1 MSNKPESTEV
11 KETPAVPQPDGP
23 SRVVGIGASAGGLE
37 AVSELLRHL
46 PSKSGM
52 AFVFIQHLEPRQT
65 SRMTEI
71 LSRITDMP
79 VEVATDRL
87 RMKRNHFYVMPPAV
101 DITLSD
107 GLLILERRTDSA
119 GRHLPIDYFF
129 HSLAKEQGDKAV
141 AIILSGMGH
150 DGSAGLKSI
159 KEHGGTTLAQDEPSA
174 QHGSM
179 PASAIDS
186 GYVDIVTTPR
196 KMASELARLAQ
207 ARPAKPSKKRPP
219 SENGLKNGLKN
230 IFALLRSRT
239 EVDFSQYRK
248 TTVRRRIQRRMVVH
262 RLEDIDDYFTFLKRN
277 PEEVDALFREM
288 LIHVTGFFREPETFD
303 VLQSVVLPRLLEK
316 RGQNDPIRIWLPGC
330 STGEEAYSLAIVVT
344 EFFDN
349 RSDSPTIQ
357 IFATDVS
364 DRVLEI
370 ARKGVFEPNIETSL
384 TKDRLRRF
392 FSKNERGYQINKQ
405 IRDLCV
411 FARQNVLRDP
421 PFSRLDLISC
431 RNVLIYFETA
441 AQKKLIPFFH
451 YALKPGGF
459 LLLGG
464 AETVGNFS
472 DLFEPVDSKTKLF
485 AKRSVQSPPLSS
497 MEVEIPGPKEQALRE
512 FAAQAAS
519 MQPDIRREVDRALMD
534 KYCPPA
540 VVVDNGMKIVQFRGN
555 VAPFLDPASGEA
567 SLDLFRMLKASLE
580 MPLRSTINDA
590 KKSNGPVRKEGI
602 LFQGNSQASFLN
614 LEVVPMSGSAI
625 RERYFLLLFEDSRLP
640 ILDPTALKAG
650 RGRRNVQDARVS
662 QLEQELATTR
672 EHLQTLIEEQESTNE
687 ELRSANEEIQSSN
700 EELQSTNEE
709 LETAKEELQSTNEE
723 LITLNEELK
732 SGNLELTEVNNDLT
746 NLLKS
751 VNIPIVMVDRGLR
764 IRRFTPVAQRT
775 LKLIPADVG
784 RSITDLRA
792 DVEVPQLETLISDV
806 MDTLSA
812 REVEVQDRRGHWYN
826 LQIRPY
832 ETSDNKI
839 TGAVMILF
847 DINAAK
853 LEGERSK
860 MMANYADAFIGTV
873 RSSVMVLDNSY
884 RVKTATVHFYDTFR
898 LLPKETEGFS
908 VFEIGNGQ
916 WNFPEFRALLEDKLP
931 SQPRVTDFEC
941 QHQFPRLGEKRLRLN
956 VRQVEVANSE
966 TGLIIVSI
974 EEVGSSAIG

>member
-1 MSNKPESTEV
+1 MSNNRGTTDG
-11 KETPAVPQPDGP
+11 KEATPAPDVDVP

-46 PSKSGM
+46 PSNTGM
-52 AFVFIQHLEPRQT
+52 AFVFIQHMEPRQT
-65 SRMTEI
+65 SRLTDI
-71 LSRITDMP
+71 LSRVTDMP
-79 VEVATDRL
+79 VEVASDRL
-87 RMKRNHFYVMPPAV
+87 RMKRNHVYVMPPGG

-107 GLLILERRTDSA
+107 GMLILERRTESA

-129 HSLAKEQGDKAV
+129 HSLAKEQGSKAV
-141 AIILSGMGH
+141 AIVLSGMGH

-159 KEHGGTTLAQDEPSA
+159 KEQRGTALAQDEPSA

-186 GYVDIVTTPR
+186 GCVDIVTTPR
-196 KMASELARLAQ
+196 KIATELVRLAQ
-207 ARPAKPSKKRPP
+207 DRPAKGAKKRAVAE
-219 SENGLKNGLKN
+219 SGLKN
-230 IFALLRSRT
+230 IFALLRTRT
-239 EVDFSQYRK
+239 EVDFSHYRK

-262 RLEDIDDYFTFLKRN
+262 RLKDVDEYCAFLKRN

-288 LIHVTGFFREPETFD
+288 LIHVSSFFREPETFE

-316 RGQNDPIRIWLPGC
+316 RGHNDPIRIWLPGC
-330 STGEEAYSLAIVVT
+330 STGEEAYSLAIIVT

-349 RSDSPTIQ
+349 RAHSPAIQ

-364 DRVLEI
+364 DRVLEM
-370 ARKGVFEPNIETSL
+370 ARKGVFDPDIKGSL

-392 FSKNERGYQINKQ
+392 FSKHERGYQINKQ

-441 AQKKLIPFFH
+441 AQRKLIPFFH
-451 YALKPGGF
+451 YALKPGGY

-464 AETVGNFS
+464 AETVGHFS

-485 AKRSVQSPPLSS
+485 AKRPVQSPPLSG
-497 MEVEIPGPKEQALRE
+497 MEVEMPGPKEQALRD
-512 FAAQAAS
+512 FATQSAS
-519 MQPDIRREVDRALMD
+519 IQPDIRREVDRTLMD
-534 KYCPPA
+534 KYCPPTI
-540 VVVDNGMKIVQFRGN
+540 VVDNGMKIVQFRGN
-555 VAPFLDPASGEA
+555 VAPFLDPVPGEA
-567 SLDLFRMLKASLE
+567 SLDLFRMLRASLE
-580 MPLRSTINDA
+580 MPLRSTINNA
-590 KKSNGPVRKEGI
+590 KKSNSSVRKEGI
-602 LFQGNSQASFLN
+602 LFQGSGQAAFLN
-614 LEVVPMSGSAI
+614 LEVVPLSGSAV
-625 RERYFLLLFEDSRLP
+625 RERCFLLLFEDSRP
-640 ILDPTALKAG
+640 AFPDATAKSKT
-650 RGRRNVQDARVS
+650 RRHNLQDARVS

-732 SGNLELTEVNNDLT
+732 NGNLELTEVNNDLT

-764 IRRFTPVAQRT
+764 IRRFTPGAQKT

-784 RSITDLRA
+784 RSITDLRT
-792 DVEVPQLETLISDV
+792 DVEVPQLQTVISDV
-806 MDTLSA
+806 MDTLTA
-812 REVEVQDRRGHWYN
+812 REVEVQDRKGHWYN
-826 LQIRPY
+826 IQIRPY

-847 DINAAK
+847 DINGAK
-853 LEGERSK
+853 LDGERSK
-860 MMANYADAFIGTV
+860 MMANYAEAFIGTV
-873 RSSVMVLDNSY
+873 RSSVIVLDGNL
-884 RVKTATVHFYDTFR
+884 RVNTATAHFYDSFR

-908 VFEIGNGQ
+908 IFDIGNGQ
-916 WNFPEFRALLEDKLP
+916 WNFPEFRTLLEERLP
-931 SQPRVTDFEC
+931 DQPRVADFEC
-941 QHQFPRLGEKRLRLN
+941 EHEFPRIGRKKIRLN
-956 VRQVEVANSE
+956 VQQVGASSPENAL
-966 TGLIIVSI
+966 TIISI
-974 EEVGSSAIG
+974 EEVG

>member
-1 MSNKPESTEV
+1 MSNNRGTIDGKAARAVAES
-11 KETPAVPQPDGP
+11 DSP

-37 AVSELLRHL
+37 AITELLRNL
-46 PSKSGM
+46 PGNTGM

-65 SRMTEI
+65 SRLTDI
-71 LSRITDMP
+71 LSRITEMP
-79 VEVATDRL
+79 VEVATERL
-87 RMKRNHFYVMPPAV
+87 RMKRNHIYVMPPGA

-107 GLLILERRTDSA
+107 GMLILERRTESA
-119 GRHLPIDYFF
+119 GRHLPIDHFL
-129 HSLAKEQGDKAV
+129 HSLAKEQRNKAV

-159 KEHGGTTLAQDEPSA
+159 KEQGGTTYAQDEPSA

-179 PASAIDS
+179 PASAVDS

-196 KMASELARLAQ
+196 EIAAELVRLAQ
-207 ARPAKPSKKRPP
+207 NRPAKGKKRTVA
-219 SENGLKNGLKN
+219 ENGLKN
-230 IFALLRSRT
+230 IFSLLRSRT

-248 TTVRRRIQRRMVVH
+248 TTVRRRIQRRMIVH
-262 RLEDIDDYFTFLKRN
+262 RLDDVDDYFTFLKRN
-277 PEEVDALFREM
+277 REEIDALFREM
-288 LIHVTGFFREPETFD
+288 LIHVTGFFRESETFD
-303 VLQSVVLPRLLEK
+303 VLQTVVLPRLLEQ
-316 RGQNDPIRIWLPGC
+316 RGQNDPMRIWLPGC
-330 STGEEAYSLAIVVT
+330 STGEEAYSLAIIVT

-349 RSDSPTIQ
+349 SSESPAVQ
-357 IFATDVS
+357 IFATDVN

-370 ARKGVFEPNIETSL
+370 ARKGVFDANIEETI
-384 TKDRLRRF
+384 TKERLRRF

-512 FAAQAAS
+512 FAAQTALI
-519 MQPDIRREVDRALMD
+519 QPDIRREVDRALMD
-534 KYCPPA
+534 RYCPPA
-540 VVVDNGMKIVQFRGN
+540 IVVDSGMKIIQFRGN
-555 VAPFLDPASGEA
+555 VAPFLDPDPGEA
-567 SLDLFRMLKASLE
+567 SLDLFRMLKSNLE
-580 MPLRSTINDA
+580 IPLRSTINDS
-590 KKSNGPVRKEGI
+590 KKTNLPVRKEGI
-602 LFQGNSQASFLN
+602 VFQGGDGQANFLN
-614 LEVVPMSGSAI
+614 LEVIPMSGSAV
-625 RERYFLLLFEDSRLP
+625 RERCFLLLFEDSRVKVPEP
-640 ILDPTALKAG
+640 IVLKAKG
-650 RGRRNVQDARVS
+650 GSRKLRDARVS
-662 QLEQELATTR
+662 QLEQELATSR

-732 SGNLELTEVNNDLT
+732 SGNLELTELNNDLT

-775 LKLIPADVG
+775 LRLIPADVG

-792 DVEVPQLETLISDV
+792 DVEVPQLESLISEV
-806 MDTLSA
+806 MDSLST

-832 ETSDNKI
+832 ETADNKI

-847 DINAAK
+847 DINEAK
-853 LEGERSK
+853 LEAERSK
-860 MMANYADAFIGTV
+860 MMTNYAEAFIGTV
-873 RSSVMVLDNSY
+873 RSSVVVLDNNL
-884 RVKTATVHFYDTFR
+884 RVKTATVHFYDAFR
-898 LLPKETEGFS
+898 LLPKETEGLSIFD
-908 VFEIGNGQ
+908 IGDGV
-916 WNFPEFRALLEDKLP
+916 WNFSEFRALLEERLP
-931 SQPRVTDFEC
+931 RQPRVTDLDLE
-941 QHQFPRLGEKRLRLN
+941 HEFPRLGLKKIRLN
-956 VRQVEVANSE
+956 VRQVEAADPENRV
-966 TGLIIVSI
+966 TIISI
-974 EEVGSSAIG
+974 EELA

>member
-1 MSNKPESTEV
+1 M
-11 KETPAVPQPDGP
+11 
-23 SRVVGIGASAGGLE
+23 
-37 AVSELLRHL
+37 
-46 PSKSGM
+46 
-52 AFVFIQHLEPRQT
+52 
-65 SRMTEI
+65 
-71 LSRITDMP
+71 
-79 VEVATDRL
+79 
-87 RMKRNHFYVMPPAV
+87 
-101 DITLSD
+101 
-107 GLLILERRTDSA
+107 
-119 GRHLPIDYFF
+119 
-129 HSLAKEQGDKAV
+129 
-141 AIILSGMGH
+141 
-150 DGSAGLKSI
+150 
-159 KEHGGTTLAQDEPSA
+159 
-174 QHGSM
+174 
-179 PASAIDS
+179 
-186 GYVDIVTTPR
+186 TTPR
-196 KMASELARLAQ
+196 KIAAELARLAQ
-207 ARPAKPSKKRPP
+207 DRPPKGPKKR
-219 SENGLKNGLKN
+219 SAAENGLKN

-262 RLEDIDDYFTFLKRN
+262 RHEDVDEYFTFLKRN
-277 PEEVDALFREM
+277 PEEVDSLFREM

-330 STGEEAYSLAIVVT
+330 STGEEAYSLAIIVT

-349 RSDSPTIQ
+349 RPESPSIQ

-370 ARKGVFEPNIETSL
+370 ARKGVFASNIEATI

-512 FAAQAAS
+512 FAAQNALK
-519 MQPDIRREVDRALMD
+519 QPDIRREVDRTLMD

-540 VVVDNGMKIVQFRGN
+540 IVVDNTLKIIQFRGN
-555 VAPFLDPASGEA
+555 VAPFIDPDPGEA
-567 SLDLFRMLKASLE
+567 SLDLFRMLRSSLE

-590 KKSNGPVRKEGI
+590 KKSNTPVRKEGI
-602 LFQGNSQASFLN
+602 LFQGNGAATFLN
-614 LEVVPMSGSAI
+614 LEVVPMSGSAL
-625 RERYFLLLFEDSRLP
+625 RERCFLLLFEDSRVAVS
-640 ILDPTALKAG
+640 DPANLKAK
-650 RGRRNVQDARVS
+650 RGRRNLQDARVT

-672 EHLQTLIEEQESTNE
+672 EHLQTLVEEQESTNE
-687 ELRSANEEIQSSN
+687 GLRSANEEIQSSN

-792 DVEVPQLETLISDV
+792 DVEVPHLETLISDV

-812 REVEVQDRRGHWYN
+812 REVEVRDRKGHWYN

-832 ETSDNKI
+832 ETADNKI

-847 DINAAK
+847 DINSAK
-853 LEGERSK
+853 LEAERSK
-860 MMANYADAFIGTV
+860 MMTNYAESFIGTV
-873 RSSVMVLDNSY
+873 RSSVLVLDHQL
-884 RVKTATVHFYDTFR
+884 RVKSASPHFYDAFR

-908 VFEIGNGQ
+908 VFDIGNGQ
-916 WNFPEFRALLEDKLP
+916 WNFPEFRSLLEERLGHQARIND
-931 SQPRVTDFEC
+931 SEVEHEFPRVG
-941 QHQFPRLGEKRLRLN
+941 RKKIRLN
-956 VRQVEVANSE
+956 VQRIESGSQED
-966 TGLIIVSI
+966 TLTIISI
-974 EEVGSSAIG
+974 EEAV

>member
-1 MSNKPESTEV
+1 MPRTSHRNEASTPPETD
-11 KETPAVPQPDGP
+11 TP

-37 AVSELLRHL
+37 AVSELLRNL
-46 PSKSGM
+46 PNNTGM
-52 AFVFIQHLEPRQT
+52 TFVFIQHLEPRQT
-65 SRMTEI
+65 SRLTEI
-71 LSRITDMP
+71 LSRITNMP
-79 VEVATDRL
+79 VAVASDRL
-87 RMKRNHFYVMPPAV
+87 RMKRDHFYVMPPGV
-101 DITLSD
+101 DISLSD
-107 GLLILERRTDSA
+107 GQLILEPRTDSA

-129 HSLAKEQGDKAV
+129 HSLAEAQGSKAV

-159 KEHGGTTLAQDEPSA
+159 KEQGGATFAQDEPSA
-174 QHGSM
+174 QHSSM

-186 GYVDIVTTPR
+186 GYIDIVTTPR
-196 KMASELARLAQ
+196 KIAAELVRLAED
-207 ARPAKPSKKRPP
+207 RPPKPTKKR
-219 SENGLKNGLKN
+219 SVAENGLKNV
-230 IFALLRSRT
+230 FALLRTRT

-262 RLEDIDDYFTFLKRN
+262 RLDDIGEYFAFLKRN

-288 LIHVTGFFREPETFD
+288 LIHVTGFFREPETFE
-303 VLQSVVLPRLLEK
+303 VLQTVVLPRLLEK
-316 RGQNDPIRIWLPGC
+316 RGQTDAIRIWLPGC

-349 RSDSPTIQ
+349 RADSPAIQ

-364 DRVLEI
+364 AQVLEI
-370 ARKGVFEPNIETSL
+370 ARKGVFDANIEAAIS
-384 TKDRLRRF
+384 KERVRRF

-431 RNVLIYFETA
+431 RNVLIYLETA

-459 LLLGG
+459 LLLGS

-472 DLFEPVDSKTKLF
+472 DLFEPVDPKTKLF
-485 AKRSVQSPPLSS
+485 AKRSVQSPPFSS
-497 MEVEIPGPKEQALRE
+497 MGVEISGPKEQALRD
-512 FAAQAAS
+512 FTAQNALL
-519 MQPDIRREVDRALMD
+519 QPDIRREVDRTLMD

-540 VVVDNGMKIVQFRGN
+540 IVVDGGMRIIQFRGN
-555 VAPFLDPASGEA
+555 VAAFLDPAPGEA
-567 SLDLFRMLKASLE
+567 SLDLFRMLRSSLE

-590 KKSNGPVRKEGI
+590 KKSNAPVRKEGI
-602 LFQGNSQASFLN
+602 LFQGSAHASFLN
-614 LEVVPMSGSAI
+614 LEVIPLSGSAV
-625 RERYFLLLFEDSRLP
+625 RERSFLLLFEDSKLTVS
-640 ILDPTALKAG
+640 DPKVLKSKKG
-650 RGRRNVQDARVS
+650 RGNWKDARVS
-662 QLEQELATTR
+662 QLEQELATSR

-732 SGNLELTEVNNDLT
+732 SGNQELTEVNNDLT

-751 VNIPIVMVDRGLR
+751 VNIPIVMIDRGLR
-764 IRRFTPVAQRT
+764 IRRFTPVAQKT

-792 DVEVPQLETLISDV
+792 DVEVPQLQTLISEV
-806 MDTLSA
+806 MDTLST
-812 REVEVQDRRGHWYN
+812 REVEVQDRKGYWYN

-853 LEGERSK
+853 LEAERRK
-860 MMANYADAFIGTV
+860 MMANYAEAFIGTV
-873 RSSVMVLDNSY
+873 RGLVAVLDRNL
-884 RVKTATVHFYDTFR
+884 RVQTATSHFYETFR

-908 VFEIGNGQ
+908 IFEVGNGQ
-916 WNFPEFRALLEDKLP
+916 WNFPEFRALLEERLP
-931 SQPRVTDFEC
+931 RQPKVTDFEC
-941 QHQFPRLGEKRLRLN
+941 EHQFPGLGRKKIRIN
-956 VRQVEVANSE
+956 VRQVEAAIPGNPL
-966 TGLIIVSI
+966 TIISI
-974 EEVGSSAIG
+974 EEVV

>member
-1 MSNKPESTEV
+1 MSNHRGTTSG
-11 KETPAVPQPDGP
+11 KEASLAPDFDVP

-46 PSKSGM
+46 PSNTGM

-65 SRMTEI
+65 SRLTEI
-71 LSRITDMP
+71 LSRITDMA
-79 VEVATDRL
+79 VEVASDQL
-87 RMKRNHFYVMPPAV
+87 RMKRNHIYVMPPGG

-107 GLLILERRTDSA
+107 GLLILERRTESA

-129 HSLAKEQGDKAV
+129 HSLAKEQGSKAV
-141 AIILSGMGH
+141 AVVLSGMGH
-150 DGSAGLKSI
+150 DGSLGLKSI
-159 KEHGGTTLAQDEPSA
+159 KEQGGTTFAQDEPSA

-186 GYVDIVTTPR
+186 GCVDIVTTPR
-196 KMASELARLAQ
+196 KIATELVRLAQ
-207 ARPAKPSKKRPP
+207 DRPAKGAKKRAVA
-219 SENGLKNGLKN
+219 ENGLKN
-230 IFALLRSRT
+230 IFALLRTRT

-262 RLEDIDDYFTFLKRN
+262 RLEDVDAYCAFLKRN
-277 PEEVDALFREM
+277 PEEIDALFREM
-288 LIHVTGFFREPETFD
+288 LIHVTSFFREPETLE

-316 RGQNDPIRIWLPGC
+316 RGQNDSIRIWLPGC
-330 STGEEAYSLAIVVT
+330 STGEEAYSLAIIVT

-349 RSDSPTIQ
+349 RPHSPAIQ

-364 DRVLEI
+364 DRVLEM
-370 ARKGVFEPNIETSL
+370 ARKGVFDPDIEGSL

-392 FSKNERGYQINKQ
+392 FSKHERGYQINKQ
-405 IRDLCV
+405 TRDLCV

-441 AQKKLIPFFH
+441 AQRKLIPFFH
-451 YALKPGGF
+451 YALKPGGY

-485 AKRSVQSPPLSS
+485 AKRPVQSPPLG
-497 MEVEIPGPKEQALRE
+497 MEVEISGPKELALRD
-512 FAAQAAS
+512 FAAQSALT
-519 MQPDIRREVDRALMD
+519 QPDIRREVDRALMD
-534 KYCPPA
+534 KYCPPTI
-540 VVVDNGMKIVQFRGN
+540 VVDNGLKIIQFRGN
-555 VAPFLDPASGEA
+555 VAPFLAPVPGEA
-567 SLDLFRMLKASLE
+567 SLDLFRMLRSSLE

-590 KKSNGPVRKEGI
+590 KKSNSAVRKEGV
-602 LFQGNSQASFLN
+602 LFQGSGHAAFLN
-614 LEVVPMSGSAI
+614 LEVVPLSGSAV
-625 RERYFLLLFEDSRLP
+625 RERCFLLLFEDSRL
-640 ILDPTALKAG
+640 TASDATVLKTAK
-650 RGRRNVQDARVS
+650 RGRNLHDARVS

-746 NLLKS
+746 NLLRS

-792 DVEVPQLETLISDV
+792 DVDVPQLEALITEVMETL
-806 MDTLSA
+806 TA
-812 REVEVQDRRGHWYN
+812 REVEVKDRKGHWYN

-832 ETSDNKI
+832 ETADNKI

-847 DINAAK
+847 DINTARLDAEK
-853 LEGERSK
+853 RK
-860 MMANYADAFIGTV
+860 MLANYAEAFIGTV
-873 RSSVMVLDNSY
+873 RS
-884 RVKTATVHFYDTFR
+884 ATVVLNGKLQVEKATPYFYDAFR

-916 WNFPEFRALLEDKLP
+916 WNFPEFHALLEERVP
-931 SQPRVTDFEC
+931 RQPRVKDFELE
-941 QHQFPRLGEKRLRLN
+941 HEF
-956 VRQVEVANSE
+956 
-966 TGLIIVSI
+966 TGLGRKKLCLNARRVQAGKPEDTLTIVSMG
-974 EEVGSSAIG
+974 EAD

>member
-1 MSNKPESTEV
+1 MSANPGTTHGIDGSGTPESD
-11 KETPAVPQPDGP
+11 AP

-37 AVSELLRHL
+37 AVSELLKYL
-46 PSKSGM
+46 PSNTGM

-65 SRMTEI
+65 SRLTEI

-79 VEVATDRL
+79 VEVASAQL
-87 RMKRNHFYVMPPAV
+87 RMKRNHIYVMPPGV

-107 GLLILERRTDSA
+107 GLLILERRTETA

-129 HSLAKEQGDKAV
+129 HSLAKEQGSKAV

-150 DGSAGLKSI
+150 DGSAGLKSV
-159 KEHGGTTLAQDEPSA
+159 KEEGGTTIAQDEPSA

-186 GYVDIVTTPR
+186 GYVDIVTSPR
-196 KMASELARLAQ
+196 KIAAELVRLAQ
-207 ARPAKPSKKRPP
+207 DRPAKSTRKRTVAD
-219 SENGLKNGLKN
+219 NGLKN

-248 TTVRRRIQRRMVVH
+248 TTVRRRIQRRMIVH
-262 RLEDIDDYFTFLKRN
+262 RLDDVEDYYTFLKRN

-288 LIHVTGFFREPETFD
+288 LIHVTSFFREPETFD
-303 VLQSVVLPRLLEK
+303 VLQSAVLPRLLEK

-349 RSDSPTIQ
+349 RPESPGIQ

-370 ARKGVFEPNIETSL
+370 ARKGIFDANIETSI
-384 TKDRLRRF
+384 TKERLRRF

-485 AKRSVQSPPLSS
+485 SKRSVQSPPLSS
-497 MEVEIPGPKEQALRE
+497 MEVEIPGPKEQALRD
-512 FAAQAAS
+512 FAAQAALL
-519 MQPDIRREVDRALMD
+519 QPDVRREVDRTLMD
-534 KYCPPA
+534 RYCPPA
-540 VVVDNGMKIVQFRGN
+540 IVVDNGMKIIQFRGN
-555 VAPFLDPASGEA
+555 VAPFLDPAPGEA
-567 SLDLFRMLKASLE
+567 SLDLFRMLKSTLE
-580 MPLRSTINDA
+580 LPLRSTINDA
-590 KKSNGPVRKEGI
+590 KKSNAPVRKEGV
-602 LFQGNSQASFLN
+602 LFQSNTQATFLN
-614 LEVVPMSGSAI
+614 LEVVPMSASTV
-625 RERYFLLLFEDSRLP
+625 RERCFILLFEDSKLK
-640 ILDPTALKAG
+640 IGDATAVNSKK
-650 RGRRNVQDARVS
+650 GRRNVQDARVS
-662 QLEQELATTR
+662 QLEQELATSR
-672 EHLQTLIEEQESTNE
+672 EHLQTLVEEQESTNE

-732 SGNLELTEVNNDLT
+732 SGNVELTEVNNDLT

-792 DVEVPQLETLISDV
+792 DVEVPQLEALISEV
-806 MDTLSA
+806 MNTLSA
-812 REVEVQDRRGHWYN
+812 REVEVQDRKGHWYN

-832 ETSDNKI
+832 ETAENKI

-847 DINAAK
+847 DINSAK
-853 LEGERSK
+853 LDAEQSK
-860 MMANYADAFIGTV
+860 MMANYAEGLIGTV
-873 RSSVMVLDNSY
+873 RSSVVVLDGKF
-884 RVKTATVHFYDTFR
+884 RVKNATPHFYDTFR
-898 LLPKETEGFS
+898 LLPKETEGVS
-908 VFEIGNGQ
+908 VFDIGNGQ
-916 WNFPEFRALLEDKLP
+916 WNFPDFRGLLEETLARQ
-931 SQPRVTDFEC
+931 SRVADFEFE
-941 QHQFPRLGEKRLRLN
+941 HQFPRLGRKRIRLN
-956 VRQVEVANSE
+956 LRQVEAGNPDKAL
-966 TGLIIVSI
+966 TIISI
-974 EEVGSSAIG
+974 EETTLD

>member
-1 MSNKPESTEV
+1 SKMRAAPDPES
-11 KETPAVPQPDGP
+11 P

-46 PSKSGM
+46 PSNTGM
-52 AFVFIQHLEPRQT
+52 TFVFIQHLEPRQT
-65 SRMTEI
+65 SRLAEI
-71 LSRITDMP
+71 LSRITDMT
-79 VEVATDRL
+79 VEVATERL

-129 HSLAKEQGDKAV
+129 HSLAREQGTKAV

-179 PASAIDS
+179 PASALDS

-196 KMASELARLAQ
+196 KMATVLARLA
-207 ARPAKPSKKRPP
+207 KDRPP
-219 SENGLKNGLKN
+219 KAARKRSVTETVLKNGLKN

-248 TTVRRRIQRRMVVH
+248 TTVRRRIQRRMIVH
-262 RLEDIDDYFTFLKRN
+262 RIEDTDDYFTFLKRN
-277 PEEVDALFREM
+277 PEEVDSLFREM

-303 VLQSVVLPRLLEK
+303 VLQSTVLPRLSEQ
-316 RGQNDPIRIWLPGC
+316 RGRADPIRIWLPGC
-330 STGEEAYSLAIVVT
+330 STGEEAYSLAIIAT

-349 RSDSPTIQ
+349 RPESPAIQ

-370 ARKGVFEPNIETSL
+370 ARKGFFDANIEGSV
-384 TKDRLRRF
+384 TKERLRRF

-431 RNVLIYFETA
+431 RNVLIYFETP

-464 AETVGNFS
+464 AETVGNFN

-485 AKRSVQSPPLSS
+485 AKRSVQSPPLSG
-497 MEVEIPGPKEQALRE
+497 MEVQISGPKEQALRDYT
-512 FAAQAAS
+512 AQNAVL
-519 MQPDIRREVDRALMD
+519 QPDIRREVDRTLMD
-534 KYCPPA
+534 RYCPPTI
-540 VVVDNGMKIVQFRGN
+540 VVDNGMKIIQFRGN
-555 VAPFLDPASGEA
+555 VAPFLEPAPGEA
-567 SLDLFRMLKASLE
+567 SLDLFRMLRASLE
-580 MPLRSTINDA
+580 MPVRSTINDA
-590 KKSNGPVRKEGI
+590 RKNNRPVRKEGI
-602 LFQGNSQASFLN
+602 LFQSNSQASFLN
-614 LEVVPMSGSAI
+614 LEVIPMSGSAV
-625 RERYFLLLFEDSRLP
+625 RERCFLLLFENSKLMVSD
-640 ILDPTALKAG
+640 TAVLKSKK
-650 RGRRNVQDARVS
+650 RRRNIEDARVS
-662 QLEQELATTR
+662 QLEQELAASR

-732 SGNLELTEVNNDLT
+732 SGNLELIEVNNDLT

-792 DVEVPQLETLISDV
+792 DVEVPQLESLISDV
-806 MDTLSA
+806 MGTLSA
-812 REVEVQDRRGHWYN
+812 REVEVQDRKGHWYS

-832 ETSDNKI
+832 ETADNKI

-853 LEGERSK
+853 LAAERSK
-860 MMANYADAFIGTV
+860 MMANYAEAFIGTV
-873 RSSVMVLDNSY
+873 RGLVVVLDSSY
-884 RVKTATVHFYDTFR
+884 RVTTATAHFYDTFR
-898 LLPKETEGFS
+898 LLPKQTEGIS
-908 VFEIGNGQ
+908 IFEVGNGQ
-916 WNFPEFRALLEDKLP
+916 WNFPEFRTLLEDRL
-931 SQPRVTDFEC
+931 SNQPTVTDFEFE
-941 QHQFPRLGEKRLRLN
+941 HQFPRLGQKKLKLN
-956 VRQVEVANSE
+956 VRQLEAADTENR
-966 TGLIIVSI
+966 LIIISF
-974 EEVGSSAIG
+974 EEV

>member
-1 MSNKPESTEV
+1 MSTNPGTSDGNETSGTPES
-11 KETPAVPQPDGP
+11 DSP

-46 PSKSGM
+46 PNNTGM

-65 SRMTEI
+65 SRLTEI

-79 VEVATDRL
+79 VEVASNQL
-87 RMKRNHFYVMPPAV
+87 RMKRNHVYVMPPGV

-107 GLLILERRTDSA
+107 GLLILERRTESA

-129 HSLAKEQGDKAV
+129 HSLAKEQRSKSV

-159 KEHGGTTLAQDEPSA
+159 KEQGGTTLAQDAPSA

-179 PASAIDS
+179 PAAAIDS
-186 GYVDIVTTPR
+186 GCVDIVTTPR
-196 KMASELARLAQ
+196 KIAAELVRLAQ
-207 ARPAKPSKKRPP
+207 NRPAKSTRRR
-219 SENGLKNGLKN
+219 SVTDNGLKG
-230 IFALLRSRT
+230 IFDLLRSRT
-239 EVDFSQYRK
+239 EVDFTQYRK
-248 TTVRRRIQRRMVVH
+248 TTVRRRIQRRMIVH
-262 RLEDIDDYFTFLKRN
+262 RLDGVDEYFTLLKRN

-288 LIHVTGFFREPETFD
+288 LIHVTSFFREAETFD
-303 VLQSVVLPRLLEK
+303 VLQSVVLARLLEK

-349 RSDSPTIQ
+349 RPESPAIQ
-357 IFATDVS
+357 IFATDVN

-370 ARKGVFEPNIETSL
+370 ARKGLFDANIETSI
-384 TKDRLRRF
+384 TKERLRRF
-392 FSKNERGYQINKQ
+392 FSKNARGYQINKQ
-405 IRDLCV
+405 IRELCV

-485 AKRSVQSPPLSS
+485 AKRSVQSPVLSR
-497 MEVEIPGPKEQALRE
+497 MAVQTPGLKEQALID
-512 FAAQAAS
+512 FAAQATLQ
-519 MQPDIRREVDRALMD
+519 QPDIRREVDRTLID
-534 KYCPPA
+534 RYCPPA
-540 VVVDNGMKIVQFRGN
+540 IVVDSGMKIIQFRGN
-555 VAPFLDPASGEA
+555 VAPFLDPDPGEA
-567 SLDLFRMLKASLE
+567 SLDLFRMLKSSLE

-590 KKSNGPVRKEGI
+590 KKSNAPVRKEGV
-602 LFQGNSQASFLN
+602 LLQGETLATFLN
-614 LEVVPMSGSAI
+614 LEVIPMSGSAV
-625 RERYFLLLFEDSRLP
+625 RERCYLLLFEGSRLAVSDTIP
-640 ILDPTALKAG
+640 LKSKK
-650 RGRRNVQDARVS
+650 GRRNLQDIRVS
-662 QLEQELATTR
+662 QLEQEVATTR
-672 EHLQTLIEEQESTNE
+672 QHLQTLIEEQESTNE
-687 ELRSANEEIQSSN
+687 ELHSANEEIQSSN

-732 SGNLELTEVNNDLT
+732 SGNVELTVLNNDLT

-792 DVEVPQLETLISDV
+792 DVEIPQLETLISEV

-812 REVEVQDRRGHWYN
+812 REVEVQDRRGHWYK

-847 DINAAK
+847 DINSAK
-853 LEGERSK
+853 LETERSK
-860 MMANYADAFIGTV
+860 MMANYGEGFIGTV
-873 RSSVMVLDNSY
+873 RSSVVVLDGKLQ
-884 RVKTATVHFYDTFR
+884 VKIATTHFYDTFR

-908 VFEIGNGQ
+908 IFDIGNGQ
-916 WNFPEFRALLEDKLP
+916 WNFPEFRALLEETLAHQ
-931 SQPRVTDFEC
+931 SRVADFDLE
-941 QHQFPRLGEKRLRLN
+941 HEFPTLGRKKITLN
-956 VRQVEVANSE
+956 LRQVEAGNPENALTV
-966 TGLIIVSI
+966 ISI
-974 EEVGSSAIG
+974 EEISSD

>member
-1 MSNKPESTEV
+1 MSNKPGSNDG
-11 KETPAVPQPDGP
+11 KAAPASDSDGP

-46 PSKSGM
+46 PSNTGM

-65 SRMTEI
+65 SRLTDI

-79 VEVATDRL
+79 VEVASDRH
-87 RMKRNHFYVMPPAV
+87 RMKRNHIYVMPPAV

-107 GLLILERRTDSA
+107 GLLILEKRTDSA

-129 HSLAKEQGDKAV
+129 HSLAKEQGNKAV

-150 DGSAGLKSI
+150 DGSAGLKSV
-159 KEHGGTTLAQDEPSA
+159 KEQGGATFAQDEPSA
-174 QHGSM
+174 QHGAM
-179 PASAIDS
+179 PASAVDS

-196 KMASELARLAQ
+196 KIAAELTRLAQ
-207 ARPAKPSKKRPP
+207 NRPTKASRKRAVAE
-219 SENGLKNGLKN
+219 SGLKS

-262 RLEDIDDYFTFLKRN
+262 RIDDVDDYFTYLKRN
-277 PEEVDALFREM
+277 PEEIDALFREM
-288 LIHVTGFFREPETFD
+288 LIHVTGFFRESETFD
-303 VLQSVVLPRLLEK
+303 VLQSVILPRLLEK

-330 STGEEAYSLAIVVT
+330 STGEEAYSLAIIVT
-344 EFFDN
+344 EFFDS
-349 RSDSPTIQ
+349 RPESPSIQ

-364 DRVLEI
+364 DRVLEL
-370 ARKGVFEPNIETSL
+370 ARKGVFDANLESSI

-392 FSKNERGYQINKQ
+392 FSKTERGYQINKQ

-451 YALKPGGF
+451 YALKPGGY

-472 DLFEPVDSKTKLF
+472 DLFEPIDAKTKLF
-485 AKRSVQSPPLSS
+485 AKRSVQSPPLSA
-497 MEVEIPGPKEQALRE
+497 MEVEIPGPKEQTLRE
-512 FAAQAAS
+512 FAVQNAL
-519 MQPDIRREVDRALMD
+519 MQPDIRREVDRTLMD
-534 KYCPPA
+534 RYCPPTI
-540 VVVDNGMKIVQFRGN
+540 VVDNAMKIIQFRGN
-555 VAPFLDPASGEA
+555 VAPFIDPEPGDAT
-567 SLDLFRMLKASLE
+567 LDLFRMLKSSLE
-580 MPLRSTINDA
+580 MPIRSTINDA
-590 KKSNGPVRKEGI
+590 KKTNGPVRKESI
-602 LFQGNSQASFLN
+602 LFQGSGTASFLN
-614 LEVVPMSGSAI
+614 LEVVPMSGSAV
-625 RERYFLLLFEDSRLP
+625 RERCFMLLLEDSKLTVS
-640 ILDPTALKAG
+640 DTAGLKSKK
-650 RGRRNVQDARVS
+650 RRQNLHDARVS

-672 EHLQTLIEEQESTNE
+672 EHLQTLVEEQESTNE

-732 SGNLELTEVNNDLT
+732 SGNMELTEVNNDLT

-806 MDTLSA
+806 MDTLAA
-812 REVEVQDRRGHWYN
+812 REVEVKDRKGHWYN
-826 LQIRPY
+826 IQIRPY
-832 ETSDNKI
+832 ETADNKI

-847 DINAAK
+847 DINEAK
-853 LEGERSK
+853 LEAERSK
-860 MMANYADAFIGTV
+860 LIANYAEAFIGTA
-873 RSSVMVLDNSY
+873 RSSIVVLDGNLK
-884 RVKTATVHFYDTFR
+884 VQTATAHFYDTFR
-898 LLPKETEGFS
+898 LLPKDAEGLS
-908 VFEIGNGQ
+908 ILDIGNGQ
-916 WNFPEFRALLEDKLP
+916 WNFPEFRALLEERIP
-931 SQPRVTDFEC
+931 HQSRVTDFEFE
-941 QHQFPRLGEKRLRLN
+941 HQFPRLGRKKIRLN
-956 VRQVEVANSE
+956 LRQVEASNPE
-966 TGLIIVSI
+966 NALTIISI
-974 EEVGSSAIG
+974 EEIPQE

>member
-1 MSNKPESTEV
+1 MSNNPGTNDGKTARAASE
-11 KETPAVPQPDGP
+11 PDTP

-46 PSKSGM
+46 PSNTGM

-65 SRMTEI
+65 SRLTDI
-71 LSRITDMP
+71 LSRITDMT
-79 VEVATDRL
+79 VEVATERL
-87 RMKRNHFYVMPPAV
+87 RMKRNHIYVMPPGV

-107 GLLILERRTDSA
+107 GMLILERRTDSA

-129 HSLAKEQGDKAV
+129 HSLAKEQTSKAV

-159 KEHGGTTLAQDEPSA
+159 KERGGTTFAQDEPSA

-196 KMASELARLAQ
+196 KIAAELVRLAQ
-207 ARPAKPSKKRPP
+207 DRPAKPSKRRTVA
-219 SENGLKNGLKN
+219 ENGLKN

-262 RLEDIDDYFTFLKRN
+262 RIEDVDDYFTYLKRN
-277 PEEVDALFREM
+277 SEEIDSLFREM
-288 LIHVTGFFREPETFD
+288 LIHVTGFFRESETFD
-303 VLQSVVLPRLLEK
+303 VLQTAVLPRLLEK

-330 STGEEAYSLAIVVT
+330 STGEEAYSLAIIVT

-349 RSDSPTIQ
+349 RSESPAIQ

-364 DRVLEI
+364 DRVLEL
-370 ARKGVFEPNIETSL
+370 ARKGVFDSNIESAI
-384 TKDRLRRF
+384 TKERLRRF
-392 FSKNERGYQINKQ
+392 FSKNERGYQINKH

-497 MEVEIPGPKEQALRE
+497 MEVEIPGPKEQALRD
-512 FAAQAAS
+512 FAAQTAI
-519 MQPDIRREVDRALMD
+519 MQPDIRREVDRTLMD
-534 KYCPPA
+534 KYCPPT
-540 VVVDNGMKIVQFRGN
+540 VVVDNAMKIIQFRGN
-555 VAPFLDPASGEA
+555 VAPFLDPEPGEA
-567 SLDLFRMLKASLE
+567 SLDLFRMLKSSLE

-590 KKSNGPVRKEGI
+590 KKANTSVRKEGI
-602 LFQGNSQASFLN
+602 LFQSGNGQATFLN
-614 LEVVPMSGSAI
+614 LEVIPMSGSAV
-625 RERYFLLLFEDSRLP
+625 RERCFLLLFEDSRVAVTDANA
-640 ILDPTALKAG
+640 IKAK
-650 RGRRNVQDARVS
+650 RGRRNLQDARVS

-672 EHLQTLIEEQESTNE
+672 EHLQTLVEEQESTNE

-792 DVEVPQLETLISDV
+792 DVEVPQLESLISEV

-812 REVEVQDRRGHWYN
+812 REVEVRDRKGHWYN

-847 DINAAK
+847 DINSAK
-853 LEGERSK
+853 LEADRSK
-860 MMANYADAFIGTV
+860 MMANYAEAFIGTV
-873 RSSVMVLDNSY
+873 RSSVVVLGSDL
-884 RVKTATVHFYDTFR
+884 RVKTATTHFYDDFQ

-908 VFEIGNGQ
+908 IFEVGHRQ
-916 WNFPEFRALLEDKLP
+916 WDFPEFRSLLEERLP
-931 SQPRVTDFEC
+931 QQSRVTDFELE
-941 QHQFPRLGEKRLRLN
+941 HQFPRIGQKRIRLN
-956 VRQVEVANSE
+956 VRQVEATDAE
-966 TGLIIVSI
+966 DRLTIVSI
-974 EEVGSSAIG
+974 EELE

>member
-1 MSNKPESTEV
+1 
-11 KETPAVPQPDGP
+11 
-23 SRVVGIGASAGGLE
+23 
-37 AVSELLRHL
+37 
-46 PSKSGM
+46 
-52 AFVFIQHLEPRQT
+52 
-65 SRMTEI
+65 
-71 LSRITDMP
+71 
-79 VEVATDRL
+79 
-87 RMKRNHFYVMPPAV
+87 
-101 DITLSD
+101 
-107 GLLILERRTDSA
+107 
-119 GRHLPIDYFF
+119 
-129 HSLAKEQGDKAV
+129 LAKAQGNKAV

-159 KEHGGTTLAQDEPSA
+159 KEQGGATFAQDEPSA

-196 KMASELARLAQ
+196 KIAAELVRLAQ
-207 ARPAKPSKKRPP
+207 DRPAKGTKKRAVAGT
-219 SENGLKNGLKN
+219 GLKS
-230 IFALLRSRT
+230 IFALLRTRT

-248 TTVRRRIQRRMVVH
+248 TTVRRRIQRRMLVH
-262 RLEDIDDYFTFLKRN
+262 RLDDMDDYFTYLKRN

-316 RGQNDPIRIWLPGC
+316 RGHNDPIRIWLPGC
-330 STGEEAYSLAIVVT
+330 STGEEAYSLAIIVT

-349 RSDSPTIQ
+349 RPESPGIQ

-364 DRVLEI
+364 DRVLEL
-370 ARKGVFEPNIETSL
+370 ARKGVFDTNIENAI
-384 TKDRLRRF
+384 TKERLRRF
-392 FSKNERGYQINKQ
+392 FSKSERGYQINKQ

-472 DLFEPVDSKTKLF
+472 DLFEPVDTKTKLF
-485 AKRSVQSPPLSS
+485 AKRSVQSPPLSA
-497 MEVEIPGPKEQALRE
+497 MEVEIAGPKEQTIRE
-512 FAAQAAS
+512 FATQNAL
-519 MQPDIRREVDRALMD
+519 MQPDIRREVDRTLMD
-534 KYCPPA
+534 RYCPPTI
-540 VVVDNGMKIVQFRGN
+540 VVDNGMKIIQFRGN
-555 VAPFLDPASGEA
+555 VAPFIDPDPGDAT
-567 SLDLFRMLKASLE
+567 LDLFRMLRTSLE

-590 KKSNGPVRKEGI
+590 KKLNAPVRKEGI
-602 LFQGNSQASFLN
+602 LFQGGGSATFLN
-614 LEVVPMSGSAI
+614 LEVVPMSGSAV
-625 RERYFLLLFEDSRLP
+625 RERCFLLLFEDSKLTVSEPASLNAKKR
-640 ILDPTALKAG
+640 
-650 RGRRNVQDARVS
+650 RRNLQDARVS
-662 QLEQELATTR
+662 QLEQELATSR
-672 EHLQTLIEEQESTNE
+672 EHLQTLVEEQESTNE

-732 SGNLELTEVNNDLT
+732 SGNVELTEVNNDLT

-751 VNIPIVMVDRGLR
+751 VNIPIVMIDRGLR

-806 MDTLSA
+806 MDTLSV
-812 REVEVQDRRGHWYN
+812 REVEVQDRKGHWYN
-826 LQIRPY
+826 IQIRPY
-832 ETSDNKI
+832 ETADNKI

-847 DINAAK
+847 DINEAK
-853 LEGERSK
+853 LEAERSQLMK
-860 MMANYADAFIGTV
+860 NYAEAFIGTT
-873 RSSVMVLDNSY
+873 RSSIAVLDGNLK
-884 RVKTATVHFYDTFR
+884 VKTATLYFYDTFR
-898 LLPKETEGFS
+898 LLPKDTEGFS
-908 VFEIGNGQ
+908 IFDIGHGQ
-916 WNFPEFRALLEDKLP
+916 WNFPEFRALLEETLP
-931 SQPRVTDFEC
+931 HQSRVTDFEFE
-941 QHQFPRLGEKRLRLN
+941 HQFPRLGRKKIRLN
-956 VRQVEVANSE
+956 LRQVKASKPEYAL
-966 TGLIIVSI
+966 TIISI
-974 EEVGSSAIG
+974 EELLEK

>member
-1 MSNKPESTEV
+1 MSKNPGTTDV
-11 KETPAVPQPDGP
+11 KEASATPDPDAP

-37 AVSELLRHL
+37 AVSELLKHL
-46 PSKSGM
+46 PGKTGM

-65 SRMTEI
+65 SRLTDI
-71 LSRITDMP
+71 LSRITEMP
-79 VEVATDRL
+79 VEVASDQL
-87 RMKRNHFYVMPPAV
+87 RMKRDHIYVMPPGV

-107 GLLILERRTDSA
+107 GVLILERRTESA

-129 HSLAKEQGDKAV
+129 HSLAKAQGSKAV
-141 AIILSGMGH
+141 AVVLSGMGH
-150 DGSAGLKSI
+150 DGSAGLKSV
-159 KEHGGTTLAQDEPSA
+159 KEQGGTTFAQDEPSA

-179 PASAIDS
+179 PASAIES
-186 GYVDIVTTPR
+186 GYVDIVNTPR
-196 KMASELARLAQ
+196 KIAAELARLAQ
-207 ARPAKPSKKRPP
+207 DRRAKGTRKRSVP
-219 SENGLKNGLKN
+219 ENGLKN

-239 EVDFSQYRK
+239 EVDFSLYRK

-262 RLEDIDDYFTFLKRN
+262 RLDEIDDYFTFLKRN
-277 PEEVDALFREM
+277 PEEVDVLFREM
-288 LIHVTGFFREPETFD
+288 LIHVTSFFREPETFE
-303 VLQSVVLPRLLEK
+303 VLKTVVLPRLVEK
-316 RGQNDPIRIWLPGC
+316 RAHNDPIRIWLPGC
-330 STGEEAYSLAIVVT
+330 STGEEAYSLAIIVT

-349 RSDSPTIQ
+349 RPESPAIQ

-370 ARKGVFEPNIETSL
+370 ARKGIFDANIAGAISKE
-384 TKDRLRRF
+384 RLRRF
-392 FSKNERGYQINKQ
+392 FSKNERGYQIKKH

-421 PFSRLDLISC
+421 PFSRLDFISC

-451 YALKPGGF
+451 YALKAGGF

-464 AETVGNFS
+464 AETVGYFS

-497 MEVEIPGPKEQALRE
+497 MDLEIPAPKELALRD
-512 FAAQAAS
+512 FATQNS
-519 MQPDIRREVDRALMD
+519 RVQPDIRREVDRALMD
-534 KYCPPA
+534 KYCPPTI
-540 VVVDNGMKIVQFRGN
+540 VVDNGMKIIQFRGN
-555 VAPFLDPASGEA
+555 VAPFLDPAPGEA
-567 SLDLFRMLKASLE
+567 SLDLFRMLRSSLE

-590 KKSNGPVRKEGI
+590 KKANGPVRKEGI
-602 LFQGNSQASFLN
+602 TFQDSGQASFLD
-614 LEVVPMSGSAI
+614 LEVVPMTGSAI
-625 RERYFLLLFEDSRLP
+625 RERCFLLLFEDSRRTVS
-640 ILDPTALKAG
+640 DTTTLKST
-650 RGRRNVQDARVS
+650 RGRRNGQDARVS

-672 EHLQTLIEEQESTNE
+672 EHLQTLVEEQESTNE

-732 SGNLELTEVNNDLT
+732 SGNVELTEVNNDLT

-806 MDTLSA
+806 MDTLST
-812 REVEVQDRRGHWYN
+812 REVEIQDRKGHWYN

-832 ETSDNKI
+832 ETADNKI

-847 DINAAK
+847 DIDAAK
-853 LEGERSK
+853 LEAERTR
-860 MMANYADAFIGTV
+860 MLANYAQAFIGTV
-873 RSSVMVLDNSY
+873 RSSVIVLDHNL
-884 RVKTATVHFYDTFR
+884 RVRTATDHFYDTFR
-898 LLPKETEGFS
+898 LVPKETEGYPIFD
-908 VFEIGNGQ
+908 VGNGQ
-916 WNFPEFRALLEDKLP
+916 WSFPEFRALLEERLPQQPKL
-931 SQPRVTDFEC
+931 TDFELE
-941 QHQFPRLGEKRLRLN
+941 HEFPRLGRKKVRLN
-956 VRQVEVANSE
+956 VRQVEADNPE
-966 TGLIIVSI
+966 DALTIISI
-974 EEVGSSAIG
+974 EEVT

>member
-1 MSNKPESTEV
+1 MSKKPRTTDG
-11 KETPAVPQPDGP
+11 KAAAAPDSDAP

-37 AVSELLRHL
+37 AVSDLLRHL
-46 PSKSGM
+46 PRNTGM

-65 SRMTEI
+65 SRLTDI

-79 VEVATDRL
+79 VEVASDRH
-87 RMKRNHFYVMPPAV
+87 RMKRNHIYVMPPAV

-107 GLLILERRTDSA
+107 GLLILEKRTDSA

-129 HSLAKEQGDKAV
+129 HSLAKEQGSKAV

-159 KEHGGTTLAQDEPSA
+159 KEQGGTTIAQDEPSA

-179 PASAIDS
+179 PAAAIDS

-196 KMASELARLAQ
+196 KIAAELGRLAHL
-207 ARPAKPSKKRPP
+207 RPAKSTKKRPVAD
-219 SENGLKNGLKN
+219 NGLKN

-248 TTVRRRIQRRMVVH
+248 TTVRRRIQRRMIVH
-262 RLEDIDDYFTFLKRN
+262 RLDDLDDYFTFLKRN

-288 LIHVTGFFREPETFD
+288 LIHVTGFFREAETFD
-303 VLQSVVLPRLLEK
+303 ALQSAVLPRLLEK

-330 STGEEAYSLAIVVT
+330 STGEEAYSLAIIVT

-349 RSDSPTIQ
+349 RPESPAVQ

-364 DRVLEI
+364 DRVLDI
-370 ARKGVFEPNIETSL
+370 ARKGIFDANIEAAI
-384 TKDRLRRF
+384 TKERLRRF

-472 DLFEPVDSKTKLF
+472 DLFEPIDSKTKLF
-485 AKRSVQSPPLSS
+485 AKRSVQSPPLST
-497 MEVEIPGPKEQALRE
+497 MEVEIAGPKEQALRE
-512 FAAQAAS
+512 FAAQTALL
-519 MQPDIRREVDRALMD
+519 QPDIRREVDRTLMD
-534 KYCPPA
+534 RYCPPA
-540 VVVDNGMKIVQFRGN
+540 IVVDNSMKIIQFRGN
-555 VAPFLDPASGEA
+555 VASFLDPEPGDA
-567 SLDLFRMLKASLE
+567 SLDLFRMLKSSLE

-590 KKSNGPVRKEGI
+590 KITNTPVRKEGI
-602 LFQGNSQASFLN
+602 LFQGTGPASFLN
-614 LEVVPMSGSAI
+614 LEVIPMSGSAV
-625 RERYFLLLFEDSRLP
+625 RERCFILLFEDSKLTVS
-640 ILDPTALKAG
+640 DPASLKSKK
-650 RGRRNVQDARVS
+650 RPQTLQDARVS

-732 SGNLELTEVNNDLT
+732 SGNMELTEVNNDLT

-812 REVEVQDRRGHWYN
+812 REVEVQDRKGHWYN
-826 LQIRPY
+826 IQIRPY
-832 ETSDNKI
+832 ETADNKI

-847 DINAAK
+847 DINDAK
-853 LEGERSK
+853 LEAERSK
-860 MMANYADAFIGTV
+860 LMTSYAEAFVGTA
-873 RSSVMVLDNSY
+873 RSSIIILDGNLK
-884 RVKTATVHFYDTFR
+884 VKTATPYFYDAFE
-898 LLPKETEGFS
+898 LLPKDTEGFS
-908 VFEIGNGQ
+908 IFDIGQGQ
-916 WNFPEFRALLEDKLP
+916 WNIPEFRALLEEKLP
-931 SQPRVTDFEC
+931 HQSRVTGFEFE
-941 QHQFPRLGEKRLRLN
+941 HQFPRLGRKKIRLN
-956 VRQVEVANSE
+956 SRRVEASNPE
-966 TGLIIVSI
+966 DALTIISI
-974 EEVGSSAIG
+974 EEVPIE